1 MQSVALMEDL
11 ITVIKLT
18 VRMTILPLQ
27 SREVGSKFPLPAQVG
42 FGKINVNHLYIYST
56 KQYKLLEILR
66 STSLP
71 PQIFWAE
78 P

>member
-27 SREVGSKFPLPAQVG
+27 SREVGSKFPLPTQVG
-42 FGKINVNHLYIYST
+42 FGKINVNHLYIVLSNTNCLKYSEV
-56 KQYKLLEILR
+56 LV
-66 STSLP
+66 LP